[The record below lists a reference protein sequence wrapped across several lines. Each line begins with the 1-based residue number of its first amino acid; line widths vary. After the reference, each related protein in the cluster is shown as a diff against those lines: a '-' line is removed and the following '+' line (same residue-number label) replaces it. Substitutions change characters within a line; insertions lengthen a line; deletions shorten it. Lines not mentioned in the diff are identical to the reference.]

1 MAYNGDPNYNQGG
14 YNPNGYN
21 QGYNPN
27 GYNQGSY
34 NPNGY
39 NNGGGMPPKPNNYLV
54 FSILVT
60 LFCCL
65 PTGIAA
71 IIYSSQT
78 DSAYYA
84 GNYDVAIGNSNKA
97 KTWCIVSVV
106 VSVIVNIIVFGFYG
120 AVIFS
125 ALHMQ

>member
-1 MAYNGDPNYNQGG
+1 MSYNEDPKYNPNG

-21 QGYNPN
+21 QGYNP
-27 GYNQGSY
+27 S
-34 NPNGY
+34 GY

-71 IIYSSQT
+71 IVYSSQT

-84 GNYDVAIGNSNKA
+84 GNYDAAISNSGKA
-97 KTWCIVSVV
+97 KTWCIVSVALSV
-106 VSVIVNIIVFGFYG
+106 VINILVLAFYG